1 MRTIP
6 TTTLTVAMSLLHV
19 CPAPAKQLRPG
30 MVVVDLCEHDGG
42 YMSCPLFRRNATV
55 LLTVPQY
62 KAAKAATR

>member
-1 MRTIP
+1 MRT
-6 TTTLTVAMSLLHV
+6 TRTMTLTAAIVILLASSV
-19 CPAPAKQLRPG
+19 LAKHLRPG

-55 LLTVPQY
+55 LLTIPQY